1 MKKRK
6 RIKKGWIIAAII
18 LMVILVIVAILY
30 LWQQDNIKAAA
41 NARRFTETELRQ
53 QLADSRSTVQMAV
66 EQNGGIT
73 VRDLTDEE
81 RQALHNG
88 EFSMEQMVRRLTR
101 TNDTESEVET
111 LPAPP
116 VETVMPTE
124 QRPTDPAE
132 SEPPAPEETPHQ
144 PTQQELNEQRI
155 SELVAQVYIMREQYV
170 AILDG
175 MASQAMGEYAAMP
188 ESERTK
194 AKLAGW
200 ASGYFSRASDLEK
213 QCDAEMDK
221 IVAEMSTLLKENGSD
236 LELVDLI
243 ISSYAEEKSIQKSI
257 YFQELEK
264 RGIV

>member
-6 RIKKGWIIAAII
+6 RIKKGWIIAAVI

-30 LWQQDNIKAAA
+30 LWQQENIKAVA

-53 QLADSRSTVQMAV
+53 QLADSRASVQTAV

-73 VRDLTDEE
+73 VRDLTTEE
-81 RQALHNG
+81 RQALRNG
-88 EFSMEQMVRRLTR
+88 EISAEQMVERLIHP
-101 TNDTESEVET
+101 DEIESEAET
-111 LPAPP
+111 LPTPP
-116 VETVMPTE
+116 AETVTPLD
-124 QRPTDPAE
+124 QHPTDPAE
-132 SEPPAPEETPHQ
+132 TEPPTPGETTQQ

-155 SELVAQVYIMREQYV
+155 SELVARVYIMREQYV

-175 MASQAMGEYAAMP
+175 MASQAIGEYASMP

-194 AKLAGW
+194 AKLSAW
-200 ASGYFSRASDLEK
+200 ANGYISRASELEK
-213 QCDAEMDK
+213 QCDAEMDM
-221 IVAEMSTLLKENGSD
+221 IVAEMTKLLTENGSD

-243 ISSYAEEKSIQKSI
+243 ILSYAEEKSIQKSL